1 MPIKSPNRFG
11 AIKADNIQLNQYVT
25 QFAGVNQAIP
35 TTPAV
40 IPQSSKLVQAQ
51 PKLENKQENQQE
63 KVEKKEEKKEQK
75 PAKDENS
82 KASITTSSPKIR
94 GTQARVEYRDQQ
106 GNILDEAVVESLR
119 KEGKVSFETKH
130 ETRTRLEHG
139 HIVDVVDG
147 KVAPPHPDVEGQ
159 NPETQEKPEEIAEDS
174 PAPAASAGSSVE
186 EPKAP
191 EAKPASEGNEAT
203 P

>member
-1 MPIKSPNRFG
+1 M
-11 AIKADNIQLNQYVT
+11 T

-35 TTPAV
+35 TTPAA
-40 IPQSSKLVQAQ
+40 IPQSSKPAQVQ
-51 PKLENKQENQQE
+51 PKQEKQEKKEEKKQENL
-63 KVEKKEEKKEQK
+63 EKKEEKKEQK
-75 PAKDENS
+75 PGKDENP
-82 KASITTSSPKIR
+82 KASITTSTPKIR

-174 PAPAASAGSSVE
+174 PAAAASAGSSVE
-186 EPKAP
+186 EPKSP

>member
-1 MPIKSPNRFG
+1 M
-11 AIKADNIQLNQYVT
+11 T

-35 TTPAV
+35 TTPAA
-40 IPQSSKLVQAQ
+40 IPQSSKPAQVQ
-51 PKLENKQENQQE
+51 PKQEKQEKKEKKQENL
-63 KVEKKEEKKEQK
+63 EKKEEKKEQK
-75 PAKDENS
+75 PGKDENPR
-82 KASITTSSPKIR
+82 ASITTSTPKIR

-174 PAPAASAGSSVE
+174 PAAAASAGSSVE
-186 EPKAP
+186 EPKSP